1 MSRFTTENTDWD
13 TQDVVRLMNEILE
26 GDESTGDLGTKLEL
40 LIRTAQRINPRDIRR
55 PRI

>member
-1 MSRFTTENTDWD
+1 MRFVTENVDWD
-13 TQDVVRLMNEILE
+13 TNDVCRLMNEILE

-55 PRI
+55 PR

>member
-1 MSRFTTENTDWD
+1 MRFTTENADWD
-13 TQDVVRLMNEILE
+13 TQDVCRLMNEILE